1 MAKLITLIVC
11 AVILSGCI
19 HGQFTKGRGD
29 VSEFIVH
36 QAMICGG
43 QPITTNDLPVLAESW
58 KYFEDDKGVVVSLK
72 RQSCDKVKALL
83 LHAFGN
89 PTHPSKNAEDGTE
102 WIAYRLTAKGGGIQ
116 IACIDDVTQVII
128 TRPLSENEFS
138 DSLKKI
144 LQDKEIQKELK
155 RSSSQSP

>member
-1 MAKLITLIVC
+1 MSKLITLLAC
-11 AVILSGCI
+11 AVMLSGCA
-19 HGQFTKGRGD
+19 HGKFTKGRGD

-36 QAMICGG
+36 QAMIRGG

-58 KYFEDDKGVVVSLK
+58 KYFEDEKGVVVCLK

-89 PTHPSKNAEDGTE
+89 PTHASKNTEDGTE

-128 TRPLSENEFS
+128 IRPLSNNEFS
-138 DSLKKI
+138 DSVKNI
-144 LQDKEIQKELK
+144 LQDKEIQKELLK
-155 RSSSQSP
+155 NH